1 MSSNGSRR
9 PSSKLPRLLKLDMS
23 DCPKTLAP
31 LLHLAYP
38 WDGDLVEAE
47 HGFFERARD
56 EAELAAAQ
64 VVASE

>member
-1 MSSNGSRR
+1 M
-9 PSSKLPRLLKLDMS
+9 KLDMS